1 MKRHLL
7 VVLAI
12 TSLLTGPTV
21 ADTLLVA
28 NKTDGTVDLV
38 ETASGESRATLP
50 TGAGPHEV
58 AVSADGG
65 TAVVSNYG
73 HRETPGSTLT
83 VINVGKAEVLRTIDL
98 GQHTRPHG
106 MAWLTERRLAV
117 TTEGSAHLLVVDVQD
132 GTIVAAIKTV
142 QDTSHMVAVTPDG
155 KRAFVANIRS
165 GTVTAIDLT
174 LRRKLG
180 DIATGD
186 GAEGIA
192 VTPDGKHVWVT
203 NRAAD
208 TISIVDTSTLEI
220 VGTVECKGFPIR
232 IAFTPDGKRALVSCA
247 KAGEVAVIDTVARKE
262 LRRGKL
268 DLKPV
273 TDHAKR
279 LFGDRFGESPVPIG
293 LVMAPDGKSVWVAAT
308 QSDVVVLIDT
318 ETLEVRGL
326 IQAGREPDGMG
337 LSTQDASA
345 S

>member
-1 MKRHLL
+1 MRSRLL
-7 VVLAI
+7 VALAI
-12 TSLLTGPTV
+12 AWLLTGPAV

-38 ETASGESRATLP
+38 ETASGESKATLP

-58 AVSADGG
+58 AVSVDGG

-83 VINVGKAEVLRTIDL
+83 VIDVGKAEVLRTIDL
-98 GQHTRPHG
+98 GKHTRPHG
-106 MAWLTERRLAV
+106 MAWLSERRLAV

-132 GTIVAAIKTV
+132 GTITTAIKTA
-142 QDTSHMVAVTPDG
+142 QDISHMVAVTPDG

-174 LRRKLG
+174 LGRKLG

-203 NRAAD
+203 NRSAD
-208 TISIVDTSTLEI
+208 TLSIVDTSTLEI
-220 VGTVECKGFPIR
+220 VGTVDCEGFPIR
-232 IAFTPDGKRALVSCA
+232 IAFTPDGERALVSCA
-247 KAGEVAVIDTVARKE
+247 KAGEVAVIDVAGRKV

-268 DLKPV
+268 DLEPV
-273 TDHAKR
+273 TGHAKR

-293 LVMAPDGKSVWVAAT
+293 LVMAPDGKSAWVAAT
-308 QSDVVVLIDT
+308 QSDVVVLVDT

-326 IQAGREPDGMG
+326 IHAGREPDGMG
-337 LSTQDASA
+337 LSAQDVSA
-345 S
+345 G